1 MQKSLIK
8 INKKN
13 KKGIW
18 FFGLSGSGKTFA
30 SKFIKKFIK
39 NHFIIDGDRVR
50 KYISFDLGYSRKN
63 REMQIKRVYGMS
75 KLSIQ
80 SKLFPIISTVYMNS
94 TIAKKVKRD
103 GIEIVK
109 IERNMKK
116 IFKTH
121 KTYKNKKNVVSLD
134 IKYPKI
140 NSKRIF
146 NSQKK
151 LFCSELKRLILK
163 K

>member
-1 MQKSLIK
+1 MIKKS
-8 INKKN
+8 KN
-13 KKGIW
+13 GIW

-30 SKFIKKFIK
+30 TKFIKKFIK
-39 NHFIIDGDRVR
+39 NNFIIDGDQVR
-50 KYISFDLGYSRKN
+50 KYISFDLGYSKKD
-63 REMQIKRVYGMS
+63 REKQIRRIYGIS
-75 KLSIQ
+75 KLSLE

-94 TIAKKVKRD
+94 TIANKAKKD

-140 NSKRIF
+140 ESKKIF
-146 NSQKK
+146 NSQNKIFLSYLRK
-151 LFCSELKRLILK
+151 LILK